1 MDSDRPRRTWT
12 DPDRQG
18 MMQTDQ
24 DWAEQ
29 TQGSHGFQTVLP
41 DFETNFVKV
50 TELARLLFIIFGKSN
65 ERLRL

>member
-1 MDSDRPRRTWT
+1 
-12 DPDRQG
+12 

-24 DWAEQ
+24 DWPEQ